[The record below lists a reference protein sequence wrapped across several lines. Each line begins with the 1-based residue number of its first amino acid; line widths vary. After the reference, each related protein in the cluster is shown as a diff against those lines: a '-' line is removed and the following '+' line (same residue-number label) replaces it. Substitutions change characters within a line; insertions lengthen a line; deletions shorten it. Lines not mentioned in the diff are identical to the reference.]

1 MKCLQIIVY
10 LVGKLGITAAFGTV
24 YLYTSELL
32 PTSSRTAALGISS
45 MCGRIGS
52 MTSPYIGNLRYNYI
66 RRTVLSYSLKLPC
79 NSPLIMMKAKFE
91 SVRFWPCQNDSNGN
105 PLSNKL
111 GESIFWSVLSRYYQ
125 IAIFCRSL
133 LPSLPLVIFGVSA
146 FISGLLILMLPE
158 TLGKELPANIREAL
172 DLALPAPSERPFGPE
187 RLAVPIGMVTS
198 FFTFSADTLLWNLY
212 YASEQLAK
220 IDFFIG

>member
-66 RRTVLSYSLKLPC
+66 RPTVL
-79 NSPLIMMKAKFE
+79 
-91 SVRFWPCQNDSNGN
+91 
-105 PLSNKL
+105 
-111 GESIFWSVLSRYYQ
+111 
-125 IAIFCRSL
+125 
-133 LPSLPLVIFGVSA
+133 
-146 FISGLLILMLPE
+146 
-158 TLGKELPANIREAL
+158 
-172 DLALPAPSERPFGPE
+172 
-187 RLAVPIGMVTS
+187 
-198 FFTFSADTLLWNLY
+198 
-212 YASEQLAK
+212 
-220 IDFFIG
+220 